1 MWNREWNREESRKA
15 TRDMAEPTV
24 APSAPERPIQAREP
38 RVANTGRSVF
48 IKGEL
53 TASEDLTVD
62 GRVEGRI
69 DLSDHALTIGPN
81 ADIHADIAAKV
92 VTVFGSVS
100 GGIAARDKVDIRRG
114 GSLEGDL
121 VCTRLAI
128 QEGAHFCGKVTMGA
142 RRAKQNATAAE
153 NAASALVAVD

>member
-1 MWNREWNREESRKA
+1 MWNREESRNA
-15 TRDMAEPTV
+15 SRDIVEPTV
-24 APSAPERPIQAREP
+24 ALSAPERPIQAKETRL
-38 RVANTGRSVF
+38 ANVGSSVF

-69 DLSDHALTIGPN
+69 DLPDHALTIGPN
-81 ADIHADIAAKV
+81 ADIQAHIAAKV
-92 VTVFGSVS
+92 VTVFGSVV
-100 GGIAARDKVDIRRG
+100 GGIASRDKVDIRRG

-128 QEGAHFCGKVTMGA
+128 HEGAHFCGKVTMGA
-142 RRAKQNATAAE
+142 RRAKHNATAAE
-153 NAASALVAVD
+153 NAAPALVAAG